1 MTDRKENLRPDNASV
16 RESDVR
22 ATLARILGSKS
33 FARTKR
39 VGPFLSF
46 VVEEAFAG
54 RGSRLKAFTI
64 AQEIYGRDETFD
76 PRTDTIVRVEAGRL
90 RHRLTQYYETEGRND
105 PVLIEL
111 PKGGYTPR
119 FTRNNVAVLKTAIQT
134 RASNATLVAAP
145 GRSLTRIGSVVVLTI
160 IVALTAWIFLTKDRQ
175 TTLNSSAEIIE
186 NPAQSSRLFLAV
198 LPLKTLADDPLED
211 RLAAGLVEAIVTDMT
226 KLSGLSVMA
235 HTSLLNLDTRPGN
248 LSTIRRDFGA
258 THALRGSLEREDDL
272 IRVNVQLVDI
282 ATSTTVWAERL
293 DGKVGNLL
301 DLQDILAEKIVNHLA
316 VQVSRNEYTLLRK
329 RHTSNP
335 EALAL
340 YRQAL
345 VLMMPPDDI
354 QRVVTA
360 QHMFQRIIEID
371 PDFGGGYAGGSF
383 THLVTALFLRAKDP
397 DGELEKGINLSL
409 RAIEVDPDFGMG
421 YVTLAFAYA
430 MSGRQ
435 DEALFNARRAVAVQ
449 PGDAFT
455 QFVYGLSLT
464 LAGKPH
470 TAIVALSEAIR
481 LDPAEPRTPYRNVLG
496 IAHYGAGEYLLAAE
510 IFDENLS
517 NEGPTGPHMDAFRA
531 VTYAKLGKEEEARA
545 IIDKLVHSHP
555 KFPIDNWLARWHGTS
570 NDLSVTMDILY
581 RLGLPRS

>member
-1 MTDRKENLRPDNASV
+1 VTDRKENLRPDNTSV
-16 RESDVR
+16 HESDVR

-39 VGPFLSF
+39 VGQFLSF
-46 VVEEAFAG
+46 VVEEALAG
-54 RGSRLKAFTI
+54 RADRLKAFTI

-90 RHRLTQYYETEGRND
+90 RHRLMQYYETEGRND
-105 PVLIEL
+105 PCLIEL

-119 FTRNNVAVLKTAIQT
+119 FTSNNVVVLKTAIQ
-134 RASNATLVAAP
+134 AQVSNATLVAGP
-145 GRSLTRIGSVVVLTI
+145 RRSLRIGSVVVLTI

-175 TTLNSSAEIIE
+175 TTLNGSAVIVE
-186 NPAQSSRLFLAV
+186 NPTQSSKLFLLV
-198 LPLKTLADDPLED
+198 LPLKTLADDPIEE

-235 HTSLLNLDTRPGN
+235 HTSLLNLNKGPDD
-248 LSTIRRDFGA
+248 LSAIKRDFGA

-282 ATSTTVWAERL
+282 ATSTTVWADRL

-301 DLQDILAEKIVNHLA
+301 NLQDILAEKIVNHLA
-316 VQVSRNEYTLLRK
+316 VQVSQDEYTLLK
-329 RHTSNP
+329 KHHTRNL

-345 VLMMPPDDI
+345 VLMMPPNDI

-360 QHMFQRIIEID
+360 QHMFQRIIEIA
-371 PDFGGGYAGGSF
+371 PEFGGGYAGGSF
-383 THLVTALFLRAKDP
+383 AHSVTALFLKAKDP
-397 DGELEKGINLSL
+397 GRELEKGINLSL
-409 RAIEVDPDFGMG
+409 RAIEVDPNFGMG

-430 MSGRQ
+430 MSGRL
-435 DEALFNARRAVAVQ
+435 DEALFNARRALAVQ

-455 QFVYGLSLT
+455 QFVYGMSLT
-464 LAGKPH
+464 LAGKPNE
-470 TAIVALSEAIR
+470 AIVALSEAIR
-481 LDPAEPRTPYRNVLG
+481 LDPAEPRTPYLNVLG
-496 IAHYGAGEYLLAAE
+496 IAYYSAGEYLLAAE
-510 IFDENLS
+510 LFDENLS

-531 VTYAKLGKEEEARA
+531 ATYAKLGKEEEARSV
-545 IIDKLVHSHP
+545 ISKLIDLHP
-555 KFPIDNWLARWHGTS
+555 QFPVNSWLAKWHRTG
-570 NDLSVTMDILY
+570 NDLSVTMDSLY

>member
-1 MTDRKENLRPDNASV
+1 VTDRKENLKPDNASV

-90 RHRLTQYYETEGRND
+90 RHRLTDYYETEGRRD

-119 FTRNNVAVLKTAIQT
+119 FTHNEGVASKTAIHAQVF
-134 RASNATLVAAP
+134 SATLVAAP
-145 GRSLTRIGSVVVLTI
+145 GRSLTRISSVVVLTI
-160 IVALTAWIFLTKDRQ
+160 IVALTAWIYLTKDRQ
-175 TTLNSSAEIIE
+175 TTPNSSAVMIE
-186 NPAQSSRLFLAV
+186 NPTQSSKLFLAV

-235 HTSLLNLDTRPGN
+235 HTSLLNLDKRSGN

-301 DLQDILAEKIVNHLA
+301 DLQDVLAEKIVNHLA
-316 VQVSRNEYTLLRK
+316 VQVSRSEYTLLRK

-335 EALAL
+335 EVLAL

-354 QRVVTA
+354 QRIVTA
-360 QHMFQRIIEID
+360 RHMFQRIIEID

-383 THLVTALFLRAKDP
+383 THLVTALFLKAEDP
-397 DGELEKGINLSL
+397 DGELEKGETRSPSLSM
-409 RAIEVDPDFGMG
+409 V
-421 YVTLAFAYA
+421 
-430 MSGRQ
+430 
-435 DEALFNARRAVAVQ
+435 
-449 PGDAFT
+449 
-455 QFVYGLSLT
+455 
-464 LAGKPH
+464 
-470 TAIVALSEAIR
+470 
-481 LDPAEPRTPYRNVLG
+481 
-496 IAHYGAGEYLLAAE
+496 
-510 IFDENLS
+510 
-517 NEGPTGPHMDAFRA
+517 
-531 VTYAKLGKEEEARA
+531 
-545 IIDKLVHSHP
+545 
-555 KFPIDNWLARWHGTS
+555 
-570 NDLSVTMDILY
+570 
-581 RLGLPRS
+581 